1 MRALLFVALCAACGG
16 DLASQPV
23 GDSPDA
29 GIGAGCLSSS
39 ECPTGQVC
47 NDFGRCELPTSMG
60 DAGTEPPEVEYE
72 FGPPISSDHFVYV
85 AMTAQDELARIDGRT
100 LAVKAS
106 PVGESPRVVSSI
118 PNTDGAIALDSING
132 TVTIVRPV
140 GDTDTRKVL
149 PTLPNLNRLDVDPT
163 GRYAVIWFDLQKALA
178 EGGLGGIG
186 SFQDVTVLNLTP
198 GVERAVN
205 LTVGFRP
212 RDVQFDALGT
222 RGYVITQDGVSVVDL
237 GYSTTHPP
245 AIVPP
250 IPIADPLEAPA
261 NIEVGIVATGQYA
274 AVRIAGEALVRIVD
288 VAGPQ
293 PGAIYDIPL
302 ASAATDLDLAP
313 DGARVYVVQRDAQA
327 MSIVDVPGDAFAPAN
342 VETIT
347 VANADMGSLVLS
359 RDGRRALLFTNATL
373 SERITLMKLDE
384 PGYPRSTFPLK
395 KSVRA
400 VGISP
405 SGASA
410 IVIHAKAP
418 GDPATAGTVDEFID
432 RSYGYSL
439 LDMATGFAKLQIT
452 PVDPG
457 PFAYAPD
464 GAKAYVA
471 LDGGDAINATRQL
484 QIVTVQTG
492 VVTTKNL
499 GSPPSQVGILPV
511 AGEAFVSQRHPLG
524 RVTFV
529 GLAGDGLRTITGFDL
544 NSDIVQ

>member
-1 MRALLFVALCAACGG
+1 MRALLFVALTACGG
-16 DLASQPV
+16 GLADQAI
-23 GDSPDA
+23 GEGPDA
-29 GIGAGCLSSS
+29 GIGTGCLSSS

-47 NDFGRCELPTSMG
+47 NDFGRCELPPPMG
-60 DAGTEPPEVEYE
+60 DAGTPGPGEVEYE
-72 FGPPISSDHFVYV
+72 YGPPISSERYVYV

-100 LAVKAS
+100 LVVKAT

-118 PNTDGAIALDSING
+118 PGTDGAISLDSVNG
-132 TVTIVRPV
+132 TVTIVRPN
-140 GDTDTRKVL
+140 GDTDTKKVL
-149 PTLPNLNRLDVDPT
+149 ATLPNLNRLDVDPT

-178 EGGLGGIG
+178 EGGIGGIG

-212 RDVQFDALGT
+212 RDVQFDAAGT

-245 AIVPP
+245 SIVPP
-250 IPIADPLEAPA
+250 IPVADPLVPPA
-261 NIEVGIVATGQYA
+261 DLEVGIVATGQYA
-274 AVRIAGEALVRIVD
+274 AVRIAGQSTLRIVD

-293 PGAIYDIPL
+293 PGRIFDLPL
-302 ASAATDLDLAP
+302 ASPATDLDLAP
-313 DGARVYVVQRDAQA
+313 DGARVYVVQRTAQA
-327 MSIVDVPGDAFAPAN
+327 LSIVDVPGDAFNPSGI
-342 VETIT
+342 ETI
-347 VANADMGSLVLS
+347 ALPGSSLGSLALS

-373 SERITLMKLDE
+373 DERITMVKLDE
-384 PGYPRSTFPLK
+384 PSYPRVTWPLK
-395 KSVRA
+395 KSVRSIA
-400 VGISP
+400 LAPAGD
-405 SGASA
+405 SA
-410 IVIHAKAP
+410 IVIHAKAA
-418 GDPATAGTVDEFID
+418 GDPATASTVDEYID

-439 LDMATGFAKLQIT
+439 VDMATGFAKLQLT

-457 PFAYAPD
+457 AFAYGPN

-492 VVTTKNL
+492 VVTTKQL

-511 AGEAFVSQRHPLG
+511 AGEAFVAQRHPLG

-529 GLAGDGLRTITGFDL
+529 SLASDGLRTITGFDL